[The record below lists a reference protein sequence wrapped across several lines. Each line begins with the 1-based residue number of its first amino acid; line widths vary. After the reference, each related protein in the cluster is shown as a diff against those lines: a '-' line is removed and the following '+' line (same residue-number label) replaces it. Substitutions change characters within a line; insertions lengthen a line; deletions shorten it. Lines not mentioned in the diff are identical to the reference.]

1 MIFGQFLKLKKKKKK
16 EEKEAYETIVNDRII
31 KDIRT

>member
-1 MIFGQFLKLKKKKKK
+1 MIFGHFLKLKKKKKK

>member
-1 MIFGQFLKLKKKKKK
+1 MIFRHLLKLKKKKKK
-16 EEKEAYETIVNDRII
+16 EEKEAYGTTVNDRII